1 MKPSS
6 RTFLVTIEKFVDG
19 GTASEISLMDK
30 HNFQNSFMLKV
41 TRLPLMNYELCD
53 INKTVS

>member
-30 HNFQNSFMLKV
+30 HNFENSFMLNF
-41 TRLPLMNYELCD
+41 TR
-53 INKTVS
+53 